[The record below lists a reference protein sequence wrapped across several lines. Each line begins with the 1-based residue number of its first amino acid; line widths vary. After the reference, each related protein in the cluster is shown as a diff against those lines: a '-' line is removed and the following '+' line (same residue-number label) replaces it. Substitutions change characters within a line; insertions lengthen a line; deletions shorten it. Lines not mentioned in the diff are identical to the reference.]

1 MKFHADQPLNNSI
14 EAIGDDW
21 VRIAGQEWRQS
32 LLLSHDGQLTAW
44 SASSIEALTTQTFA
58 DLNTSDIELV
68 ILGTGRKHRQIHP
81 RQSHPLITRGV
92 GLECMN
98 SAAACRTFNV
108 LVGEGRRVLLALILD
123 KSAATFG

>member
-32 LLLSHDGQLTAW
+32 LLLSHDGQLTSW
-44 SASSIEALTTQTFA
+44 PVTSADAITAQDFA
-58 DLNTSDIELV
+58 ALNTADAELL

-81 RQSHPLITRGV
+81 RHSHPLITRGV

-123 KSAATFG
+123 NAS

>member
-32 LLLSHDGQLTAW
+32 LLLSHDGQLTSW
-44 SASSIEALTTQTFA
+44 PVTSADAITAQDFA
-58 DLNTSDIELV
+58 VLNTADAELL

-81 RQSHPLITRGV
+81 RHFHPLITRGV

-123 KSAATFG
+123 NAT